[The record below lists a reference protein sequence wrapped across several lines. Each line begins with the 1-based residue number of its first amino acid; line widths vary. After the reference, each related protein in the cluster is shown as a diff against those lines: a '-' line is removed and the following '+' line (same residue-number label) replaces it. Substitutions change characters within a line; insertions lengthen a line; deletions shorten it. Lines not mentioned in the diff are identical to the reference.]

1 MLYAVLFIVYVFLFY
16 RTIRDTGLLMRAEQ
30 ERKLDVLS
38 YYYLIYRRRL
48 TSVCAF
54 FVSISFG
61 AIVSPFALFFYFAA
75 FVCCYTSSDKIKYDR
90 DGTKISLSLFLKTY
104 RFLRYNIGCDGIS
117 YKGENIY
124 FNSVSFVFLCF
135 IWKFNLRATEKKYR
149 NEKEIKFYKLIVED
163 LQKEKARLRI
173 AELENKTKSLTGL
186 ISK

>member
-1 MLYAVLFIVYVFLFY
+1 MLQAILFMVYVFLFY
-16 RTIRDTGLLMRAEQ
+16 RTLRDTFLLSCAEQ
-30 ERKLDVLS
+30 EKKLDVLS
-38 YYYLIYRRRL
+38 YYYLIYRRRF
-48 TSVCAF
+48 VFICAVL
-54 FVSISFG
+54 VSIFMG
-61 AIVSPFALFFYFAA
+61 TTLRIICLLMYLAA
-75 FVCCYTSSDKIKYDR
+75 SICCFINFDKIKYDR
-90 DGTKISLSLFLKTY
+90 NGTKISLSLFLKTY

-135 IWKFNLRATEKKYR
+135 IWNLNLRATEKKYR

-163 LQKEKARLRI
+163 LQKEKAKLRM